1 MAWLRRR
8 LAAWSVSP
16 LGWLAI
22 ALIPV
27 CALLTLVGPKAV
39 QTPALIVGLLVL
51 ALVAS
56 EGAGVG
62 LFSLN
67 RSRGGLGSIT
77 GVGSIRSERREP
89 PSGAGSATSLVSAP
103 VEADEAAWQAERE
116 RRERDSAG

>member
-8 LAAWSVSP
+8 L
-16 LGWLAI
+16 
-22 ALIPV
+22 
-27 CALLTLVGPKAV
+27 ALLTLVGPKAV